1 MSTKTKAAA
10 NGKKKWAFPLGI
22 VVVVLAVIGLISV
35 IVLAVRGIGS
45 LTDNSEKFTKYE
57 QFLSPIIM
65 NDPDPFD
72 DVRQAN
78 MNQLIDASI
87 WSLLKSDID
96 IDQYEYAEGDVSGVI
111 VPQKDV
117 EKQFAKIF
125 GTDVKPVHS
134 TVDGGAYTF
143 TYDEAR
149 QAYIVPLTGVMPTFI
164 PRVIS
169 QQKKGDSI
177 ILTVGCISG
186 DGWEQDER
194 GNYIEPA
201 PSKYLKVTL
210 RVSDDGYFIS
220 AIQNTDAPET
230 AATTAPKTTE
240 APATETPTEVPTE
253 ETAETSSQET
263 TAAEG

>member
-1 MSTKTKAAA
+1 MSTNTSAQE
-10 NGKKKWAFPLGI
+10 KKKWAFPLGI
-22 VVVVLAVIGLISV
+22 VIVVLAVIGLVTV
-35 IVLAVRGIGS
+35 IIFAVRGIGS
-45 LTDNSEKFTKYE
+45 LTDNSDKFEKYE
-57 QFLSPIIM
+57 QFLSPVIM
-65 NDPDPFD
+65 NAPDPFD
-72 DVRQAN
+72 DVSGAQ
-78 MNQLIDASI
+78 MSQLIDASI
-87 WSLLKSDID
+87 WSLMKSDID

-117 EKQFAKIF
+117 EKQFAKLF
-125 GTDVKPVHS
+125 GTDVKPVHC
-134 TVDGGAYTF
+134 TVDGGTYTF
-143 TYDEAR
+143 TYDEAK

-186 DGWEQDER
+186 DGWEQDAK
-194 GNYIEPA
+194 GNYVEPA

-210 RVSDDGYFIS
+210 RVSGDGYFIS

-240 APATETPTEVPTE
+240 ADTTLP
-253 ETAETSSQET
+253 AETQGEVQTEAPAESEAQ
-263 TAAEG
+263 TAAES

>member
-1 MSTKTKAAA
+1 MSTNTSAQE
-10 NGKKKWAFPLGI
+10 KKKWAFPLGI
-22 VVVVLAVIGLISV
+22 VIVVLAVIGLVTV
-35 IVLAVRGIGS
+35 IIFAVRGIGS
-45 LTDNSEKFTKYE
+45 LTDNSDKFEKYE
-57 QFLSPIIM
+57 QFLSPVIM

-72 DVRQAN
+72 DVSGAQ
-78 MNQLIDASI
+78 MSQLIDASI
-87 WSLLKSDID
+87 WSLMKSDID

-117 EKQFAKIF
+117 EKQFAKLF
-125 GTDVKPVHS
+125 GTDVKPVHC
-134 TVDGGAYTF
+134 TVDGGTYTF
-143 TYDEAR
+143 TYDEAK

-186 DGWEQDER
+186 DGWEQDAK
-194 GNYIEPA
+194 GNYVEPA

-210 RVSDDGYFIS
+210 RVSGDGYFIS

-230 AATTAPKTTE
+230 AATTGAQDHRGGYN
-240 APATETPTEVPTE
+240 
-253 ETAETSSQET
+253 SSRRDS
-263 TAAEG
+263 G